1 MTPIRHRLKELL
13 SPPLV
18 VLGALVVLLEEVLWA
33 GLGRLMA
40 WLAHLPLVARAEA
53 AIGRLEPY
61 PAMALFLLPVAIV
74 LPLKIGA
81 VWLMTHGRLG
91 LGILLILA
99 AKLTGMAILARLY
112 ALCRPSLCRLDWFAR
127 LEAMLLRWNAWAH
140 ALMDS
145 LPLWRQTKARVHA
158 AVAAVRAALTGSP
171 GWLARRMRA
180 AIRLAR
186 AQVNR

>member
-1 MTPIRHRLKELL
+1 MTSLRHRLKALL

-18 VLGALVVLLEEVLWA
+18 ILGALIVLLEEVLWA

-40 WLAHLPLVARAEA
+40 RLAHLPQVARVEA
-53 AIGRLEPY
+53 AIGRLPPY
-61 PAMALFLLPVAIV
+61 PAMALFLLPVAVIV
-74 LPLKIGA
+74 PVKLGA
-81 VWLMTHGRLG
+81 VWLITQGRVG
-91 LGILLILA
+91 QGVLLILA
-99 AKLTGMAILARLY
+99 AKLSGMAILARLY
-112 ALCRPSLCRLDWFAR
+112 ALCRPSLCRLNWFAR

-140 ALMDS
+140 ALMDE
-145 LPLWRQTKARVHA
+145 LPLWRQTKTQVHA
-158 AVAAVRAALTGSP
+158 AVAAVKTALSGSP